1 MADKRKKSAKKT
13 TGRKPA
19 PARRKPRAPFSILRR
34 LAYWSAVLA
43 LWGGIA
49 AALLLAWYAYDLPD
63 TDMLGRGR
71 ASTGI
76 TFLGANGET
85 VGTRGDIVGTT
96 VRLREMPPHLV
107 NAVIAT
113 EDRRFYSHIG
123 VDPWGLLRAVWANVR
138 AGRIVQGGSTITQQL
153 AKNIFLTPERS
164 IRRKTQ
170 ELLLALWLEQQYSK
184 DEILTLY
191 LNRVYF
197 GSGTYGVSA
206 AAHKYFGKS
215 VGALNLSEAAML
227 AGLLKAPSRYAPT
240 RDLALAQK
248 RANQVLANMVDAG
261 FLTGN
266 GASAASGRPATVRA
280 GGGAYGVQYYLDWVV
295 DRLPD
300 YIGRPD
306 ADLIVETTLDSR
318 LQALA
323 EEKMAAAFVAA
334 GKAAKVGQGAMVVLA
349 PDGAVRAMVG
359 GRSYAQSQFNRA
371 TQARRQPGS
380 AFKPFV
386 YLTALEQG
394 MTPDTMMRDSPLI
407 FGDWQPRNFSG
418 KFAGEVSLEVAL
430 RDSIN
435 TVAVKVSEKVGRRRV
450 IDTAHR
456 LGILS
461 DLQPTP
467 AIALGASEVGLLELT
482 AAYAPFANG
491 GRTVLPHGIRK
502 VKTAAGRVLYQR
514 RGAGGGQVIAR
525 RDLDAINRMLI
536 TSLQSG
542 TGKSARLSGRVAA
555 GKTGTSQDFRDAWF
569 VGYTPQLVTGIWFGN
584 DDGRPMRRVTGGG
597 LPALTWQRFMS
608 RALAPMP
615 STPFPEGRGEGDNLI
630 SRIFRALGG
639 DT

>member
-1 MADKRKKSAKKT
+1 MPDKRKK
-13 TGRKPA
+13 PA
-19 PARRKPRAPFSILRR
+19 NKSRRKPPTASRAPRARFSLLRW
-34 LAYWSAVLA
+34 LSYWSAVLV

-49 AALLLAWYAYDLPD
+49 AALLLAWFAYDLPD

-71 ASTGI
+71 TSTGI

-85 VGTRGDIVGTT
+85 IGTRGDIVGAT
-96 VRLREMPPHLV
+96 VRLHEIPDYLIE
-107 NAVIAT
+107 AVIAT

-123 VDPWGLLRAVWANVR
+123 VDPWGLLRAAWANLR

-153 AKNIFLTPERS
+153 AKNVFLTPERS
-164 IRRKTQ
+164 IRRKAQ
-170 ELLLALWLEQQYSK
+170 ELLLAVWLEQQYSK

-197 GSGTYGVSA
+197 GSGTYGISA
-206 AAHKYFGKS
+206 AAQKYFGKS
-215 VGALNLSEAAML
+215 VGALDLSEAAML

-240 RDLALAQK
+240 RDLALARA

-261 FLTGN
+261 FLTGD
-266 GASAASGRPATVRA
+266 GASAASRRPATVRA
-280 GGGAYGVQYYLDWVV
+280 SGGAYGVQYYLDWVV

-306 ADLIVETTLDSR
+306 ADLIVETTLDPR

-323 EEKMAAAFVAA
+323 EEKMAAAFAKAGTAA
-334 GKAAKVGQGAMVVLA
+334 RVGQGAMVVLA

-359 GRSYAQSQFNRA
+359 GRSYAKSQFNRA

-386 YLTALEQG
+386 YLTALERG

-435 TVAVKVSEKVGRRRV
+435 TVAVKVSEKAGRHRV

-467 AIALGASEVGLLELT
+467 AIALGASEVALLELT
-482 AAYAPFANG
+482 GAYAPFANG
-491 GRTVLPHGIRK
+491 GRAVLPHGIRE

-514 RGAGGGQVIAR
+514 HGAGGGQVIAR
-525 RDLDAINRMLI
+525 HDLDAMNRMLM
-536 TSLQSG
+536 TALRSG
-542 TGKSARLSGRVAA
+542 TGKAARLPGRVAA

-569 VGYTPQLVTGIWFGN
+569 IGYTPQLVTGIWFGN

-597 LPALTWQRFMS
+597 LPALTWQHFMS
-608 RALAPMP
+608 EALAPMP
-615 STPFPEGRGEGDNLI
+615 STAFPDGRAEGGDLI

>member
-1 MADKRKKSAKKT
+1 MPDKRKKSARK
-13 TGRKPA
+13 GRPETVTAK
-19 PARRKPRAPFSILRR
+19 RRRRSSPGLLRR
-34 LAYWSAVLA
+34 LSYWSAVLV

-49 AALLLAWYAYDLPD
+49 VALLLAWYAYDLPD
-63 TDMLGRGR
+63 TDALGRGR

-85 VGTRGDIVGTT
+85 IGTRGDIVGVS
-96 VRLREMPPHLV
+96 VRLHEMPDYLV
-107 NAVIAT
+107 DAVIAT
-113 EDRRFYSHIG
+113 EDRRFYSHFGLDPLG
-123 VDPWGLLRAVWANVR
+123 VLRAAWANLR

-164 IRRKTQ
+164 IRRKAQ
-170 ELLLALWLEQQYSK
+170 EMLLALWLEQKYSK
-184 DEILTLY
+184 DGILTLY

-206 AAHKYFGKS
+206 AAQKYFGKPVS
-215 VGALNLSEAAML
+215 ALDLSEAAML

-240 RDLALAQK
+240 RDLALA
-248 RANQVLANMVDAG
+248 RARAEQVLANMVDAG
-261 FLTGN
+261 FLTGS
-266 GASAASGRPATVRA
+266 GARAAVSRPATVRA
-280 GGGAYGVQYYLDWVV
+280 RGGAYGVQYYLDWVV
-295 DRLPD
+295 ESLPD

-306 ADLIVETTLDSR
+306 ADLIVETTLDPR
-318 LQALA
+318 LQSLA
-323 EEKMAAAFVAA
+323 EEKMAAAFARA
-334 GKAAKVGQGAMVVLA
+334 GDKARVGQGAMLVLA

-386 YLTALEQG
+386 YLTALERG
-394 MTPDTMMRDSPLI
+394 MTPDTVMRDSPLI

-435 TVAVKVSEKVGRRRV
+435 TVAVKVSEKAGRRQV

-461 DLQPTP
+461 ELQPTP
-467 AIALGASEVGLLELT
+467 AIALGASEVALLELT
-482 AAYAPFANG
+482 AAYVPFANG
-491 GRTVLPHGIRK
+491 GRAVLPHGIRK
-502 VKTAAGRVLYQR
+502 VRTTAGRVLYHR

-525 RDLDAINRMLI
+525 RPLASINRMLM

-542 TGKSARLSGRVAA
+542 TGKAARLPGRVAA

-569 VGYTPQLVTGIWFGN
+569 VGYTPQLVTGVWFGN
-584 DDGRPMRRVTGGG
+584 DDGSPMRRVTGGG
-597 LPALTWQRFMS
+597 LPAVTWQRFMS
-608 RALAPMP
+608 DALVPMP
-615 STPFPEGRGEGDNLI
+615 STSFPKARREEGDLI
-630 SRIFRALGG
+630 SRIFRALGD